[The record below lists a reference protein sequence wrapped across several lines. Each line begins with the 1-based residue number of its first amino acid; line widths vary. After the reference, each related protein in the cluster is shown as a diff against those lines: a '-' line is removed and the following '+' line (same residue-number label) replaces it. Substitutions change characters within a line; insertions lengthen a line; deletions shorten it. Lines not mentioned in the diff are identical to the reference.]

1 MKKVWQ
7 IIKKPLCGAI
17 MVFCLL
23 CLLGCTGT
31 AEQGGDVSTYCVQGV
46 VLLIIAIAAGAVGEL
61 FM

>member
-7 IIKKPLCGAI
+7 IIKKSLCGAV

-31 AEQGGDVSTYCVQGV
+31 AEQGGDVSTYCVQGTIL
-46 VLLIIAIAAGAVGEL
+46 LLITVLAGIIGGIFE
-61 FM
+61 